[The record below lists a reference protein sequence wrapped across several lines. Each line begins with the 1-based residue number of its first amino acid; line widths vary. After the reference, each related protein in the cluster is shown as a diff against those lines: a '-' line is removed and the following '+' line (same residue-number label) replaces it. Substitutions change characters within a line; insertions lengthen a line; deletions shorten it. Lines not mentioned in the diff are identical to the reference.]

1 MREFLV
7 NLGFDLGLRARVTR
21 AEPSERAARVL
32 EGPFAWLVGSSPSD
46 TVRLPHPPPA
56 EFSRATRALG
66 LPMAGVTVAPA
77 VRAHATPVPF
87 GWDRETV
94 ALTSRYDAPPAPPDL
109 EVVRRVNGREFAH
122 LVSRELLGDDPG
134 PGPAR
139 SVEEVERLLDAEA
152 DSDHGW
158 VAKTEHGNAAL
169 GNRRLRS
176 RRLSPGDRRWL
187 GDAFADHDVVVLER
201 WRPRVLDLCVVFEV
215 APDGSAR
222 GVAVHEAV
230 HTAAGSF
237 VGALFD
243 PAGPAPARA
252 AFSAAQ
258 AADPVAGALADAG
271 YTGPACLDAFVWW
284 RDGRWRLRPLSDL
297 NARMHASS
305 PGRELWRTWAPDRV
319 VYWRL
324 LARRRLTLP
333 DDPEE
338 AQAALGGDGLDPT
351 RREGVVLVSPT
362 AFGEPGSWRA
372 SRRMAVA
379 FVARDRTAVFRLEA
393 RFRDRFER

>member
-1 MREFLV
+1 MRELLV
-7 NLGFDLGLRARVTR
+7 NLGFDLGLRARRTGP
-21 AEPSERAARVL
+21 EPAERAARVL
-32 EGPFAWLVGSSPSD
+32 EGPFAWLVGPSPSD

-56 EFSRATRALG
+56 EFARTVRTRG
-66 LPMAGVTVAPA
+66 LPMSGVTVAPD
-77 VRAHATPVPF
+77 VRVQATPVPF

-94 ALTSRYDAPPAPPDL
+94 ALTGRYGDPPAPPDL
-109 EVVRRVNGREFAH
+109 GVVRRVNGREFADR
-122 LVSRELLGDDPG
+122 VSRELLGDDPG

-139 SVEEVERLLDAEA
+139 SVDEIEQLLDAEP

-169 GNRRLRS
+169 GNRRLRT

-187 GDAFADHDVVVLER
+187 EDAFADHDVVVLER
-201 WRPRVLDLCVVFEV
+201 WLPRVVDLCVVFEV
-215 APDGSAR
+215 ASDGRAN
-222 GVAVHEAV
+222 GVAVHETV
-230 HTAAGSF
+230 NTAAGSF

-252 AFSAAQ
+252 AFEAAR
-258 AADPVAGALADAG
+258 AADPVAAALADAG

-297 NARMHASS
+297 NARMHASW

-324 LARRRLTLP
+324 VARRRLTLP
-333 DDPEE
+333 DDPGA
-338 AQAALGGDGLDPT
+338 AQAALGADGLDPT

-372 SRRMAVA
+372 SRRVVVA
-379 FVARDRTAVFRLEA
+379 FVARDRAGAFRLEA
-393 RFRDRFER
+393 SFRERFER